1 MQANLTDKVALVTGS
16 SKGIGRAIALTLAR
30 NGADIV
36 LNGRNQDHALNVL
49 EEIRGM
55 GRQACFER
63 ADIWDYQQ
71 VRQMVEGGITRMGK
85 IDILVASGAGGGAP
99 PEFFNRIDPELYE
112 DTIRSHLL
120 SRLYCVRAVMDHM
133 IERQSGKIVIIT
145 TDAGRTPTPR
155 ESLIGG
161 AAAALVL
168 MTKVIAQETAR
179 WQIRINTIC
188 TTVTKD
194 TPGYD
199 YAMADPT
206 RPIYRIFQKAEE
218 RMPFGMNRPDDI
230 AQLAL
235 FLASEDS
242 NQITG
247 QIFSV
252 SGGLSFPG

>member
-1 MQANLTDKVALVTGS
+1 LQADLTGKVALVTGA
-16 SKGIGRAIALTLAR
+16 SKGIGRAIALTLAA

-36 LNGRNQDHALNVL
+36 ANARNREPALEIVEEVKRLGRRASFQP
-49 EEIRGM
+49 
-55 GRQACFER
+55 
-63 ADIWDYQQ
+63 ADIWDYLQ
-71 VRQMVEGGITRMGK
+71 VRQMVDRSLQDFGR
-85 IDILVASGAGGGAP
+85 IDILVSSGAGGGAP
-99 PEFFNRIDPELYE
+99 PDFFMRIDPGQYA
-112 DTIRSHLL
+112 DVVRSHLF
-120 SRLYCVRAVMDHM
+120 SRLHCVRAVLDHM
-133 IERQSGKIVIIT
+133 IERRRGKIILVT

-168 MTKVIAQETAR
+168 MTKVIAQEIAR
-179 WQIRINTIC
+179 YQIRINTIC

-199 YAMADPT
+199 YAMSDPAS
-206 RPIYRIFQKAEE
+206 PIYRIFQKAEE
-218 RMPFGMNRPDDI
+218 RMPFGMNRPADI
-230 AQLAL
+230 AQVAL

>member
-1 MQANLTDKVALVTGS
+1 MQADLTGKAALVTGS
-16 SKGIGRAIALTLAR
+16 TKGIGKTIALTLAR

-49 EEIRGM
+49 EDIRGM
-55 GRQACFER
+55 GRQASFEQ
-63 ADIWDYQQ
+63 ADIWNYEE
-71 VRQMVEGGITRMGK
+71 VRRMVDGAIRKMGK

-99 PEFFNRIDPELYE
+99 PEFFNKIDPELYL
-112 DTIRSHLL
+112 DVVRSHWL

-133 IERQSGKIVIIT
+133 IERQSGKIIIIT

-206 RPIYRIFQKAEE
+206 SHIYRIFKKAEE

>member
-1 MQANLTDKVALVTGS
+1 MQADLTGKVALITGS
-16 SKGIGRAIALTLAR
+16 SKGIGKAIALTLAR

-36 LNGRNQDHALNVL
+36 LNGRNQDQALPVL
-49 EEIRGM
+49 EEIRAM
-55 GRQACFER
+55 GRQASFEQ
-63 ADIWDYQQ
+63 ADIWDYRE
-71 VRQMVEGGITRMGK
+71 VRQMVDRAVQRFGK
-85 IDILVASGAGGGAP
+85 VDILVASGAGGGAP
-99 PEFFNRIDPELYE
+99 PEFFNRIDPELYL
-112 DTIRSHLL
+112 DVVKSHWL

-133 IERQSGKIVIIT
+133 IERQSGKIIIIT

-168 MTKVIAQETAR
+168 MTKVIAQETSR

-206 RPIYRIFQKAEE
+206 SHIFKIFKKAEE

-247 QIFSV
+247 QIFSI